1 MAEEFW
7 NDELESMASSGVI
20 DYPPWR
26 RKQLD
31 EQRVPGLL
39 DMAAK
44 PVSVGY
50 PMAKEMAKQ
59 VVSDPKAALV
69 DPITDMATYPRE
81 VLMGRKK
88 VRDDSGRTS
97 DEAIQMG
104 MDIAGSLGGQGL
116 ARQVASGG
124 KRDPLQAGI
133 FAGENAKNAPLKDL
147 ELAKLMEMN
156 GEDRRKIW
164 KDTGWIKKDDGK
176 WRWEID
182 DSKVSLNRK
191 AIKRDRGAEL
201 MRGKKHQRINK
212 LRDKEIAK
220 VGELEPPTDRWFK
233 LGNIQRKL
241 DLEDVKPIE
250 EITDD
255 FSAVSDAYP
264 ELRATTV
271 DRRELGKGY
280 FGDFD
285 PDFMEMRVNSR
296 IPLEEQNKTMIHELQ
311 HSVQGIEGH
320 APGTSVESIYG
331 GSDLNSKNQY
341 DKMLSE
347 TSLSLE
353 DKWEK
358 ANPGKELTPR
368 EIKKIKGNAAFQL
381 YEQTLGEAEARAASA
396 RHSFTPEERRNVFPE
411 DSYDVP
417 STIAPLE
424 LPKPV
429 KRYIGKLVKTRKKP

>member
-1 MAEEFW
+1 
-7 NDELESMASSGVI
+7 
-20 DYPPWR
+20 
-26 RKQLD
+26 
-31 EQRVPGLL
+31 
-39 DMAAK
+39 
-44 PVSVGY
+44 
-50 PMAKEMAKQ
+50 
-59 VVSDPKAALV
+59 
-69 DPITDMATYPRE
+69 
-81 VLMGRKK
+81 
-88 VRDDSGRTS
+88 
-97 DEAIQMG
+97 
-104 MDIAGSLGGQGL
+104 
-116 ARQVASGG
+116 
-124 KRDPLQAGI
+124 
-133 FAGENAKNAPLKDL
+133 
-147 ELAKLMEMN
+147 MN

-320 APGTSVESIYG
+320 APGTSVESIYR

-417 STIAPLE
+417 FTIAPLE